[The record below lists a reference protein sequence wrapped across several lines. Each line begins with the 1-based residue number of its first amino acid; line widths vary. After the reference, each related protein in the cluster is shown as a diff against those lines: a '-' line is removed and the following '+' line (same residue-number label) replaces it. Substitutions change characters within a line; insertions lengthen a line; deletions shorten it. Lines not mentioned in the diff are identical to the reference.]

1 MIELLVIPDW
11 NTPERTLEDWV
22 SRLSEVGGPV
32 VVTRESVGASWIE
45 IASLRLRGYAVIEGP
60 RLEAINFELTA
71 LDPDPAL
78 RVIEAVSKDLGWE
91 VHPDEPDLAD
101 DPEDPDDE

>member
-1 MIELLVIPDW
+1 MIELMVIPDW

-32 VVTRESVGASWIE
+32 VVTRESVSASWIE

-60 RLEAINFELTA
+60 RLEAINFELHA
-71 LDPDPAL
+71 SDPDPAL
-78 RVIEAVSKDLGWE
+78 RVIEAVSKELGWE
-91 VHPDEPDLAD
+91 VLPDDPD
-101 DPEDPDDE
+101 DPEEPDDE